1 MPKVKTPRTPAA
13 ADPVRR
19 GVSLALKLVAFG
31 SAIAIFVVMVVGVVD
46 IVLGETFGFYLP
58 FKVDM
63 SGTLTAA
70 AVFLTWP
77 LVQWRQAHIS
87 VDLFNPMMSPRVLR
101 LRWWVAQLSGLV
113 FVALLTYGS
122 WMLAFESMAIWER
135 SAATL
140 GYPIWPAKLACAIG
154 ASLTCLIL
162 VVQMFARG
170 RDNDAQK
177 DLVQ

>member
-1 MPKVKTPRTPAA
+1 MPDVTKSASPAA
-13 ADPVRR
+13 FQTALR
-19 GVSLALKLVAFG
+19 GVSLALKVVAFG
-31 SAIAIFVVMVVGVVD
+31 SAVAIFVVMVVGVVD
-46 IVLGETFGFYLP
+46 IVLGETLGFYLP

-77 LVQWRQAHIS
+77 LVQWRNAHIS
-87 VDLFNPMMSPRVLR
+87 VDLFNPFMSPGVVRF
-101 LRWWVAQLSGLV
+101 RWWVAQGAGLV

-122 WMLAFESMAIWER
+122 WILALESMAIWEQ

-140 GYPIWPAKLACAIG
+140 GYAIWPAKLACAIG
-154 ASLTCLIL
+154 ASLTCLIVL
-162 VVQMFARG
+162 VQMIVRATG
-170 RDNDAQK
+170 NDQSK

>member
-1 MPKVKTPRTPAA
+1 MPDATKPSSPAA
-13 ADPVRR
+13 FQTALR
-19 GVSLALKLVAFG
+19 GVLLALKVVAFG
-31 SAIAIFVVMVVGVVD
+31 SAVAVFIVMVVGVVD

-77 LVQWRQAHIS
+77 LVQWRNAHIS
-87 VDLFNPMMSPRVLR
+87 VDLFNPFMSYSIVR
-101 LRWWVAQLSGLV
+101 LRWWVAQGSGLI
-113 FVALLTYGS
+113 FVGLLTYGS
-122 WMLAFESMAIWER
+122 WVLALESMAIWEQ

-140 GYPIWPAKLACAIG
+140 GYAIWPAKLACAIG

-162 VVQMFARG
+162 LVQMIARASG
-170 RDNDAQK
+170 IDQPEDIIQ
-177 DLVQ
+177 